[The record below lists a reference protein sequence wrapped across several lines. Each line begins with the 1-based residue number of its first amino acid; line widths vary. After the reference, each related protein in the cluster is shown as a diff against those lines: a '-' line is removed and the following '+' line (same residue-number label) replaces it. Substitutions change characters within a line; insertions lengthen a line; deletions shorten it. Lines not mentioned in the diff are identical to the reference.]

1 MDERENLPS
10 ISQFEAMALCPAR
23 WQLGQQVP
31 EPPQSADAQYGNQV
45 HAAMEIGDI
54 DDLTEE
60 QRETAREMA
69 VQEQLIVREV
79 FGGIASK
86 QRREKRFWYK
96 RNPGAALSGLQEKL
110 FSGKLDYAA
119 FADRRHERV
128 SLYIDYKAM
137 WGDVTPPA
145 RNLQLRGGAVLMKQN
160 FRSHRAFV
168 AICQP
173 AKHKIAVAAEYGPEE
188 LEQAE
193 QEIVAIV
200 ERSLNGTDYLA
211 IPGPEQCRY
220 CRAKLIC
227 KVAYRES
234 VDNLATTH
242 DLVENAP
249 NTLLELVQAMP
260 DASLDLMGA
269 RWEVAQIL
277 GKAIETEI
285 RRRKEADPDSMQNYQ
300 FVPSG
305 YTSEI
310 RSAGDAYVKFKH
322 ILNAIQFAA
331 VCKVSKGELEKAVH
345 TATGV
350 SMADAKRTV
359 AKLLGS
365 LLVKKPKKPS
375 LERKPY
381 YEIK

>member
-31 EPPQSADAQYGNQV
+31 EPPESADAQYGNQV
-45 HAAMEIGDI
+45 HAAMETGET

-60 QRETAREMA
+60 QRKTAHEMA
-69 VQEQLIVREV
+69 VQEQLLVREI
-79 FGGIASK
+79 FGGIAPK
-86 QRREKRFWYK
+86 QHREKRFWYK
-96 RNPGAALSGLQEKL
+96 RNPGAALSRLQEKL
-110 FSGKLDYAA
+110 FSGKLDYSA
-119 FADRRHERV
+119 FDYSHERV

-145 RNLQLRGGAVLMKQN
+145 HNLQLRGGAVLMKQN

-249 NTLLELVQAMP
+249 NTLLELIQAMP

-310 RSAGDAYVKFKH
+310 ANPMKTWPRFKH
-322 ILNAIQFAA
+322 LLTAQDFAA
-331 VCKVSKGELEKAVH
+331 ACKVSKGELEKMVH
-345 TATGV
+345 VTTGQ

-359 AKLLGS
+359 AKLLGD

>member
-193 QEIVAIV
+193 QECVKIV
-200 ERSLNGTDYLA
+200 ERAMAPDSQPQ
-211 IPGPEQCRY
+211 PGPEQCRY

-269 RWEVAQIL
+269 RWEIAQIL

-285 RRRKEADPDSMQNYQ
+285 RRRKEENPDSMPNYQ

-310 RSAGDAYVKFKH
+310 ANPMKTWPRFKH
-322 ILNAIQFAA
+322 LLTAQDFAA
-331 VCKVSKGELEKAVH
+331 ACKVSKGELEKMVH
-345 TATGV
+345 VTTGQ

-359 AKLLGS
+359 AKLLGD